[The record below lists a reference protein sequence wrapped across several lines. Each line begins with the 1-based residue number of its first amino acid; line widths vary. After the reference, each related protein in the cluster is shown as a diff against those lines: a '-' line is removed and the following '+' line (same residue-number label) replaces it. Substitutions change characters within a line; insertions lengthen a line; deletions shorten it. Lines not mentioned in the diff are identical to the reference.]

1 MVGTACGKS
10 TTNGSDGAD
19 DGGAGVRAGAAAG
32 GRGGTVNTGGNSQGG
47 SGSGGAGRGGT
58 SSGGASGSGGA
69 GDDAL
74 AACRESTN
82 FITVNG
88 DLPADFGASTTVNGG
103 CSHVFLE
110 TYPWPVSY
118 SRRPPE
124 APGIQVYVLG
134 CSSDERLRV
143 ELNLGF
149 GGTGSLAFSTLV
161 LIADGTTL
169 DSPRISTLNVTKPP
183 FANWPYPVDLS
194 EGVGTIFEGSFSN
207 SDGVDGGPATVSG
220 RFSVCHVANLPA
232 G

>member
-10 TTNGSDGAD
+10 TNNGSDGA
-19 DGGAGVRAGAAAG
+19 GNGGNGVSAGAGAG
-32 GRGGTVNTGGNSQGG
+32 GRGGTMNTGGNSQGG
-47 SGSGGAGRGGT
+47 SGTGGAARGGT
-58 SSGGASGSGGA
+58 SSGGASGGGA
-69 GDDAL
+69 GGDAL
-74 AACRESTN
+74 AACRENMN
-82 FITVNG
+82 FITVSG

-103 CSHVFLE
+103 CSHVLLE
-110 TYPWPVSY
+110 THPWPVSY

-124 APGIQVYVLG
+124 APGIQVYALG

-149 GGTGSLAFSTLV
+149 GGMGTLAFSALV
-161 LIADGTTL
+161 LTADGTTV
-169 DSPRISTLNVTKPP
+169 DSPRISTLNVTKSP

-207 SDGVDGGPATVSG
+207 SDAGDGGPATVSG
-220 RFSVCHVANLPA
+220 TFSVCHVANFPA